1 MPPKRK
7 AHSVN
12 TSLRKH
18 GAETQLNKERSPTP
32 DRRLDYSQP
41 TTSSRAANS
50 EPARSDK
57 TSPGAQP
64 KRIVIQTY
72 SAPPVS
78 HNIRSDN
85 NEFTSDSSDEEES
98 SSKSCSTES
107 PTTDTEKVSDSDE
120 LAYEPR
126 SKVAKIQWPVSI
138 PLGGMPMPEYSIDKD
153 IEHYIAD
160 MLTYL
165 GQYQQL
171 PETQK
176 AKLILTGVEGEA
188 RDVKM
193 GYAEKEVNSTGK
205 ILKILKMNSRREKRV
220 PEIYIN

>member
-7 AHSVN
+7 ANSVN

-18 GAETQLNKERSPTP
+18 GAETQMNKERSPTP
-32 DRRLDYSQP
+32 DRLLNYSQP
-41 TTSSRAANS
+41 ATSSRVANS

-57 TSPGAQP
+57 TYPGTQP
-64 KRIVIQTY
+64 KGIVIQTY
-72 SAPPVS
+72 YAPPVS
-78 HNIRSDN
+78 HNIRSDY
-85 NEFTSDSSDEEES
+85 NEEEIIRDSSDEEES
-98 SSKSCSTES
+98 SSDSCSTES
-107 PTTDTEKVSDSDE
+107 SSTDTEKISDNDE
-120 LAYEPR
+120 SAYEPR

-138 PLGGMPMPEYSIDKD
+138 PLGGMPMPEFSIDKD

-176 AKLILTGVEGEA
+176 AKLILTGVKGEA
-188 RDVKM
+188 RDVVM
-193 GYAEKEVNSTGK
+193 RYADKEVNSTGK
-205 ILKILKMNSRREKRV
+205 F
-220 PEIYIN
+220 

>member
-7 AHSVN
+7 TISVR

-32 DRRLDYSQP
+32 DRRLNYSQP
-41 TTSSRAANS
+41 TTSSRVANS

-57 TSPGAQP
+57 TYPGAQP

-78 HNIRSDN
+78 HNIRSDY
-85 NEFTSDSSDEEES
+85 NEEEITSDSSDAEES
-98 SSKSCSTES
+98 SSDSRSTES
-107 PTTDTEKVSDSDE
+107 STTDTEKISDNDE
-120 LAYEPR
+120 LAYEQR
-126 SKVAKIQWPVSI
+126 SKVTEIQWPVSI
-138 PLGGMPMPEYSIDKD
+138 PLGGMPMSEFSIDKD

-176 AKLILTGVEGEA
+176 AKLILTGVKGEA
-188 RDVKM
+188 RDVVM
-193 GYAEKEVNSTGK
+193 RYADKEVNSTGK
-205 ILKILKMNSRREKRV
+205 F
-220 PEIYIN
+220 